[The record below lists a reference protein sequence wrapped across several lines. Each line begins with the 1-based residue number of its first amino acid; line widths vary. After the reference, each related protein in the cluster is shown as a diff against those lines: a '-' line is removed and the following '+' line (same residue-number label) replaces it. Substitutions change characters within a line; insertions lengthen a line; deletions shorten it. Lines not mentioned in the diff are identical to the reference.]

1 MQTDDY
7 THRHDG
13 RDMFSANDAGYNW
26 VDEMDVSPASS
37 HQSGFERFGAM
48 MIKNAGVATQTGG
61 STGRNDA
68 VINTGVEA
76 PGQLVEEGSSTMRVK
91 RIVDSSEILSQYHR
105 DALYLEQDIRFL
117 EHKLGC
123 EMKELKELRKTF
135 DDWGSRMKKFR
146 MVSQCDSFTQVGS
159 TDMPEQHPT

>member
-1 MQTDDY
+1 MSAKRPQKGSSKLQAFQDLKDDIWFHDIEVRRSYFQT
-7 THRHDG
+7 
-13 RDMFSANDAGYNW
+13 SLPVGYKALSIYLN
-26 VDEMDVSPASS
+26 P
-37 HQSGFERFGAM
+37 
-48 MIKNAGVATQTGG
+48 GG
-61 STGRNDA
+61 TTGRNDA

-105 DALYLEQDIRFL
+105 GALYLEQDIRFL

-135 DDWGSRMKKFR
+135 DDWDSRMKMFR
-146 MVSQCDSFTQVGS
+146 MVSQCDSFTQMGS